1 MTADEMPKVQLTDE
15 QWAWL
20 KQNELDRTNDGMATT
35 AHQRAAMDAMVKAV
49 ANPAP
54 VMSVRDQ
61 IAVSAL
67 NGLLASG
74 KWSIA
79 TIDIETTLAVISYQ
93 YADAMIE
100 AGK

>member
-35 AHQRAAMDAMVKAV
+35 AHQRAAMDSMVKAV

-61 IAVSAL
+61 IAASAM

-74 KWSIA
+74 QWSNATTDVEKHLAMIA
-79 TIDIETTLAVISYQ
+79 YNF
-93 YADAMIE
+93 ADAMME
-100 AGK
+100 ARK